1 MKVLYRYWC
10 LCVYTISFRMLL
22 SLALLVSWS
31 PLWTAGAVIAVR
43 VIAVRIWLLERA
55 ALNLW
60 ARVRW
65 STLWAPRAVIAVR
78 VWLHGRHIMSLW
90 ARVRWSS
97 LWTCRAVKGFWV
109 IAVWVWLL
117 GWCIL
122 SALNLWAKGRWLNF
136 WTRRVWLLRR
146 YFLVTLDLCVLE
158 FCLAI
163 AMTFLKCILIA
174 LRVKHIL
181 HWHI

>member
-10 LCVYTISFRMLL
+10 LWVYTISFRMLL

-78 VWLHGRHIMSLW
+78 VWLHGRCILSLW
-90 ARVRWSS
+90 ARVRWSV
-97 LWTCRAVKGFWV
+97 LFFVHLDPNFRGVFCLT
-109 IAVWVWLL
+109 L
-117 GWCIL
+117 GQNEPNFKNRQFP
-122 SALNLWAKGRWLNF
+122 LNLAWICQKLNGLTSGQKEPNF
-136 WTRRVWLLRR
+136 KNRRFIVSNRR
-146 YFLVTLDLCVLE
+146 KFDE
-158 FCLAI
+158 
-163 AMTFLKCILIA
+163 
-174 LRVKHIL
+174 
-181 HWHI
+181 